1 MNKPVLVSF
10 LVSGDPKADATLKF
24 MKALDKYS
32 GVIELG
38 IPFSDPVAD
47 GATIQAADVR
57 ALSNGF
63 KIAKSFEILKEF
75 RKESNTPVILMT
87 YYNPVY
93 NRGIENFVT
102 QAKEAGAN
110 GLIIVDLPLQ
120 EATEY
125 RKICKKHEMGTVF
138 LSAPN
143 TPEERLKMSDEA
155 STEFLYLISTFG
167 ITGARESFEQMTF
180 DFIKRARKTCKGKI
194 CVGFGISKGTHAESL
209 IEQGADG
216 VIVGSAFVDIIK
228 TYGDSNEAITK
239 LEELAKELHNGIE
252 KGFEKRNK

>member
-10 LVSGDPKADATLKF
+10 LVSGDPNPDATLKF
-24 MKALDKYS
+24 MKTLDKYS

-47 GATIQAADVR
+47 GPTIQAADVR

-63 KIAKSFEILKEF
+63 KIAKSFEVLKEF
-75 RKESNTPVILMT
+75 RKESDTPVILMT
-87 YYNPVY
+87 YYNPVFK
-93 NRGIENFVT
+93 RGIENFIIS
-102 QAKEAGAN
+102 AKEAGAN

-125 RKICKKHEMGTVF
+125 REICKKHELGTVF
-138 LSAPN
+138 LAAPN
-143 TPEERLKMSDEA
+143 TPEERLKISDEA

-167 ITGARESFEQMTF
+167 ITGARDTFEQMTF
-180 DFIKRARKTCKGKI
+180 DFIKRARTTCKGKI
-194 CVGFGISKGTHAESL
+194 CVGFGISKGSHAESL

-228 TYGDSNEAITK
+228 NYGDSEEALVK
-239 LEELAKELHNGIE
+239 LEELAKELSEGIE
-252 KGFEKRNK
+252 KGYEKRNK